1 MSEDKLQTK
10 AGNNGSKYV
19 KVVLVVVMA
28 FLLFGGPYAAYTLI
42 NILHASYVISTIGSF
57 AMIIAGLVLMWYLI
71 KKKIIV

>member
-1 MSEDKLQTK
+1 MSENKPQTK
-10 AGNNGSKYV
+10 AGNDGSKYV
-19 KVVLVVVMA
+19 RLVLVIAMA

-42 NILHASYVISTIGSF
+42 NVLKVSYVISTIGAF